1 MGEKKRNQQ
10 MGKIETDRAGKGVK
24 KRRQEKYKRPGSG
37 VRSSVVRGTLLREPV
52 AVVSGTASVHVIRQ
66 RASGSSPSHFVPPL
80 TASRPD
86 CLTDCWWESKA
97 EREKR
102 GRPLPPFVVSDEEI
116 SNVRQL
122 KPMWKHP
129 LKLAFPGAQWGK
141 ESIVQ
146 KDELSFL
153 LSQCTQKHTDVHT
166 HPSKIYNGCPVQC
179 PAGHDPRA
187 QIEFLIDVTK
197 CPGVSRFSGVVF

>member
-1 MGEKKRNQQ
+1 MSKCLQMQRKRGNREMDRWEKKKRNQQ
-10 MGKIETDRAGKGVK
+10 MGKIETDRAGEGAK
-24 KRRQEKYKRPGSG
+24 KRRQQKYKRPGSG

-86 CLTDCWWESKA
+86 CLTDCWWESEA

-129 LKLAFPGAQWGK
+129 LKLAFPGGSVRQRVDSSKGWAVFPPLPMYTK
-141 ESIVQ
+141 
-146 KDELSFL
+146 
-153 LSQCTQKHTDVHT
+153 TYRRAHTPQQD
-166 HPSKIYNGCPVQC
+166 I
-179 PAGHDPRA
+179 
-187 QIEFLIDVTK
+187 
-197 CPGVSRFSGVVF
+197 